1 MCDWVSVALRTCVA
15 CLRDLRI
22 VLRVEVWLGGSVEVW
37 LGLSSAKQSNGGR
50 GGRREE
56 DKGRQRQKNKKVGEG
71 GETWIAVNLAEM
83 QQEGDQLTSLTD
95 WVVDIRSAQTDH
107 IFQASAF
114 PPLAKGTSWSGGPD
128 ELRALYEF
136 CGAFCSNYSFHP
148 SQIRVWSI
156 WIARSPSNSYL
167 QKLFWRLPSAWVRFK
182 VLSRAEQ
189 INPSGG
195 KH

>member
-1 MCDWVSVALRTCVA
+1 MAGGAAGGRKIRGEKETTTKKQKRGRRRGNLNCGQSGRDAA
-15 CLRDLRI
+15 GGCLVDQFD
-22 VLRVEVWLGGSVEVW
+22 WLGRW
-37 LGLSSAKQSNGGR
+37 HQISSNWSHISSLYVPPFGKRDQLIR
-50 GGRREE
+50 GTR
-56 DKGRQRQKNKKVGEG
+56 
-71 GETWIAVNLAEM
+71 WIAY
-83 QQEGDQLTSLTD
+83 
-95 WVVDIRSAQTDH
+95 
-107 IFQASAF
+107 
-114 PPLAKGTSWSGGPD
+114 PLN
-128 ELRALYEF
+128 EF

-195 KH
+195 ER